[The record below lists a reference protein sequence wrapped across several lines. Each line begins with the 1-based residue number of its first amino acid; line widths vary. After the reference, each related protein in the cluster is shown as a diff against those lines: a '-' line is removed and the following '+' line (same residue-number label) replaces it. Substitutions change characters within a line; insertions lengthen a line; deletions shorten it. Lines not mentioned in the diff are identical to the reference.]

1 MTWKVL
7 TTDTTETTKCA
18 AVICVIG
25 TCVQTMDSAGVVVA
39 ATVTD
44 DGNLALCHWFLTNAL
59 KVTGGPDDSVF
70 AIIEGDTVVKYNKR
84 KETWEPF
91 SDKENIHEVA
101 ANGAGGVYF
110 QTKDLELFATSDE
123 PLLEEQIIDCR

>member
-1 MTWKVL
+1 MFSNAVKTLLAIALVEGTNGFAFVPSNSVGHAASKTKSSLQMGIGLYYSTSTGNTKTYAGTLTTTDGYSITASMTWKVL

-44 DGNLALCHWFLTNAL
+44 DGNLA
-59 KVTGGPDDSVF
+59 
-70 AIIEGDTVVKYNKR
+70 
-84 KETWEPF
+84 
-91 SDKENIHEVA
+91 
-101 ANGAGGVYF
+101 
-110 QTKDLELFATSDE
+110 
-123 PLLEEQIIDCR
+123 